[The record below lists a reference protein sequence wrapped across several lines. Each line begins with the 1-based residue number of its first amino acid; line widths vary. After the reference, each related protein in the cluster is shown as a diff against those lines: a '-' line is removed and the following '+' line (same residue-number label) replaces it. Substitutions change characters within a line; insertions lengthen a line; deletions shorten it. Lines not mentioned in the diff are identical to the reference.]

1 MKSLALI
8 VAFSLAL
15 TTSVFAADTGAI
27 PPGAEEAKARL
38 EKSPRHGEF
47 INIAREGEKP
57 IRSYIVFPERKEKA
71 PVVIVIHEIFGLS
84 DWVRGVADQLAA
96 DGFIAIAPDFLS
108 GKGPNGGGTE
118 AFAGG
123 DGVRSAIQAISVDES
138 NAILNAVKDHAKAK
152 IEASNGK
159 YATIGFCWGGARSFA
174 YATAQ
179 PELSAAVVYYGT
191 SPEAGFDKVKAPV
204 LGLYGQN
211 DQRVN
216 ATIDRAETALKDNFT
231 PHIFDGAGHGF
242 LRAQDQREGANLK
255 ASEQAWPKTI
265 EFLREHTK

>member
-1 MKSLALI
+1 MKPLALI
-8 VAFSLAL
+8 VAFSLAF
-15 TTSVFAADTGAI
+15 TTPAFAADTGAI

-57 IRSYIVFPERKEKA
+57 IRSYIVFPERTEKA

-123 DGVRSAIQAISVDES
+123 DGVRSAELIPAPGRNRAEEPVRRSVVSAPFPYAAHETM
-138 NAILNAVKDHAKAK
+138 LRRGVR
-152 IEASNGK
+152 ASP
-159 YATIGFCWGGARSFA
+159 AT
-174 YATAQ
+174 
-179 PELSAAVVYYGT
+179 
-191 SPEAGFDKVKAPV
+191 VKA
-204 LGLYGQN
+204 LN
-211 DQRVN
+211 S
-216 ATIDRAETALKDNFT
+216 TALLAGTWNPIGD
-231 PHIFDGAGHGF
+231 DGMA
-242 LRAQDQREGANLK
+242 APSSTSSSDAP
-255 ASEQAWPKTI
+255 SS
-265 EFLREHTK
+265 